1 MIDEIQTIVAKASN
15 ANEGRCLL
23 REYLQAR
30 ILETLQ
36 TQGAFENWAFVG
48 GTALRFLYDMPRFS
62 EDLDFSLTHTK
73 TDPHFLDHLKRIK
86 TMLVSEG
93 IDAEIKSR
101 TSGAVQ
107 MAMVKCSGLLREAG
121 LSPLASEKI
130 SIKVE
135 IDTNPPA
142 GAKLET
148 SIVRRHRLLHIL
160 HYDKASLFAGKL
172 HALLTR
178 SYTKGRDVYDLLWYL
193 SDRKWPEPNLIFLNN
208 ALRQTNWDGEA
219 IGKET
224 WRQQLRE
231 RVISLDWPAVLA
243 DVRPFIE
250 RPNELAMLTKES
262 LLNLLQ
268 A

>member
-1 MIDEIQTIVAKASN
+1 MIDEIQTIIAKASN

-62 EDLDFSLTHTK
+62 EDLDFSLTHVK
-73 TDPHFLDHLKRIK
+73 TDSRFLDHLKRVK
-86 TMLVSEG
+86 TMLASEG
-93 IDAEIKSR
+93 MDAEIKSR

-107 MAMVKCSGLLREAG
+107 TAMVKFSGLLREVG

-148 SIVRRHRLLHIL
+148 NIVRRHRLLHIL

-172 HALLTR
+172 HALLMR

-208 ALRQTNWDGEA
+208 ALRQTHWDGEA
-219 IGKET
+219 IRKET
-224 WRQQLRE
+224 WRQQILE
-231 RVISLDWPAVLA
+231 RVGSLDWPAVLA

-250 RPNELAMLTKES
+250 RPNELAMLNKES